1 MEPSS
6 TGEGIGKP
14 QDSASPGDLV
24 DLGKI
29 QALLQAEDDT
39 KTFTGLALVKSLLD
53 NSPQLRDDQ
62 DAIQSLWGSISA
74 KFLRRLI
81 RTGSASSNSNGKDM
95 LNLAVSVMH
104 TFSVLL
110 PADALGESKFTRCV
124 PLLIQAVLNS
134 STEIMD
140 SLLRLLYTLSSVP
153 QGAKTIIEVEDLSPL
168 TEAAPSNPLVLDII
182 LYAFLN
188 TMSTPEGK
196 QTLVSR
202 VNDTIQSLVSSF
214 KGTDSVTLLE
224 FLGGLLRQVDSSIFP
239 PNPQWLGAVVG
250 YIQNLVRSRPNP
262 EARSAYTNA
271 TASLLQV
278 YPDDASKLLFTDDKD
293 ADKPLGYL
301 LVHLLLIDIRS
312 SAPSLLAK
320 INSPEYPKIS
330 RRLASA
336 FDTTTMFIGFLVRS
350 LEDESMGSL
359 VMSPD
364 SLLKLR
370 QTISETMSVT
380 VEYLRDRW
388 DASVAG
394 AMGLHPEARSA
405 NTVTS
410 MGTRQTL
417 AWDSMKDAAEQ
428 DPFILSA
435 IRALALWLR
444 EDENDSLR
452 KEATGLTDMFMDL
465 YTSKTSGDLD
475 FRSPILVAL
484 EPLVTIKRGREILLQ
499 NGGWKVLAQDL
510 ANIVREPPSREDDM
524 IRGID
529 VIRVLL
535 SVVELE
541 RGGTSEEWMD
551 LITTVAAWDLP
562 DPSQSPRVQEFEI
575 SLLQLCCA
583 ILTNASSGTRKRY
596 KHSISSI
603 AGLAS
608 QLERSTKQTDP
619 LREQLDDV
627 LGMLSELQ

>member
-6 TGEGIGKP
+6 TSEEIGKP
-14 QDSASPGDLV
+14 QDSASPSDLV
-24 DLGKI
+24 DLVKI
-29 QALLQAEDDT
+29 RALLQAEDDT
-39 KTFTGLALVKSLLD
+39 KIFTGLALVKSLLD
-53 NSPQLRDDQ
+53 NSQQLRDDQ

-81 RTGSASSNSNGKDM
+81 RTGSASPNSNGKDM

-110 PADALGESKFTRCV
+110 PADTINES
-124 PLLIQAVLNS
+124 NS
-134 STEIMD
+134 PEIMD

-153 QGAKTIIEVEDLSPL
+153 QGAKAIIEVEDLSPL
-168 TEAAPSNPLVLDII
+168 TEAAPSSPLVLDII

-188 TMSTPEGK
+188 TMGTPEGK

-202 VNDTIQSLVSSF
+202 INDTIQSLVSSF

-224 FLGGLLRQVDSSIFP
+224 FLGKLLRQVDSSIFP
-239 PNPQWLGAVVG
+239 PNPQWLGTVIG

-278 YPDDASKLLFTDDKD
+278 YPDDAPKLLFTDDKD

-312 SAPSLLAK
+312 SAPTLLAK
-320 INSPEYPKIS
+320 LNSPEYPKIS

-336 FDTTTMFIGFLVRS
+336 FDTTSMFIGFLVRS
-350 LEDESMGSL
+350 LDDESMGSL

-370 QTISETMSVT
+370 QTISETMSVSI
-380 VEYLRDRW
+380 EYLRDRW

-405 NTVTS
+405 STVTS

-499 NGGWKVLAQDL
+499 NGGWKVLTQDL
-510 ANIVREPPSREDDM
+510 TSTIQEPLVREDDLT
-524 IRGID
+524 RGID

-535 SVVELE
+535 LVVELE
-541 RGGTSEEWMD
+541 RGGDSEEWMD

-562 DPSQSPRVQEFEI
+562 DASHSPSVQEFEI
-575 SLLQLCCA
+575 SLLQLCCV
-583 ILTNASSGTRKRY
+583 ILTNASSGRRKRY

-608 QLERSTKQTDP
+608 QLERSTKPTDP

-627 LGMLSELQ
+627 LGMLSEVR